1 MTTHKPAKRRKPG
14 ERVYPEPKPK
24 LRLLKPQSECST
36 PELTAEMTQAVKAA
50 LCRLVGKRK
59 GGGDGD
65 PPKAA

>member
-36 PELTAEMTQAVKAA
+36 PELGSELAEELKAA
-50 LCRLVGKRK
+50 LCRLVRKREHRD
-59 GGGDGD
+59 GDG
-65 PPKAA
+65 PPEAA